1 MTVSN
6 HTSFSVSET
15 MGAEVEDKVIV
26 VWKYPESQIDQIAEF
41 IHCFNVGVFSEI
53 RTHVKIYN
61 FLQESFVSINSKK
74 SQLIFKRNITLHY
87 QKYLMVFYIML
98 RIVLL
103 FV

>member
-26 VWKYPESQIDQIAEF
+26 VWKYPESQIDQITEF

-53 RTHVKIYN
+53 RTHVKIYI
-61 FLQESFVSINSKK
+61 FLQDSFVSKKTNSKK
-74 SQLIFKRNITLHY
+74 LQLIFKRNIRNFLWFFT
-87 QKYLMVFYIML
+87 
-98 RIVLL
+98 
-103 FV
+103 

>member
-41 IHCFNVGVFSEI
+41 VHCFNVGVFSEI
-53 RTHVKIYN
+53 WTHVKIA
-61 FLQESFVSINSKK
+61 IN
-74 SQLIFKRNITLHY
+74 I
-87 QKYLMVFYIML
+87 
-98 RIVLL
+98 
-103 FV
+103 